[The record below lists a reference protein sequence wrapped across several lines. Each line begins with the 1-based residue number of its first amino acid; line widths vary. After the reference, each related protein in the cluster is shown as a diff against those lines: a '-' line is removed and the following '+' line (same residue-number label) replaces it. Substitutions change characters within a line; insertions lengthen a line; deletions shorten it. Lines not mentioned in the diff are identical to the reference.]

1 MILRF
6 PNLKLS
12 TAKQRPDAIVFDGV
26 HDLEALER
34 AALLHLIFVTVP
46 RGIRSGNTL
55 VSKVSM
61 VKGRSG
67 KTLTLCTV
75 FDQRI

>member
-1 MILRF
+1 MIWRF
-6 PNLKLS
+6 PNFKLS
-12 TAKQRPDAIVFDGV
+12 TAKQRPDAIVFDN
-26 HDLEALER
+26 LEALER

-61 VKGRSG
+61 VKGRSRTDG
-67 KTLTLCTV
+67 SR
-75 FDQRI
+75 DW

>member
-1 MILRF
+1 MD
-6 PNLKLS
+6 LS

-26 HDLEALER
+26 HNLEALER
-34 AALLHLIFVTVP
+34 ATVLRLIFVTVA

-61 VKGRSG
+61 VKGRSR
-67 KTLTLCTV
+67 TDCSR
-75 FDQRI
+75 DW